1 MAAAKSKGPARPSL
15 LMRITLALAVLVLV
29 IFKLKP
35 SSPVVFFI
43 LIPATILLYFLALPG
58 KRERREE
65 RRARTAKIVQDALK

>member
-1 MAAAKSKGPARPSL
+1 MAKSKGPARASL
-15 LMRITLALAVLVLV
+15 LMRIALALAVLVLV

-35 SSPVVFFI
+35 SSQVVFFI

-58 KRERREE
+58 KRERRQE